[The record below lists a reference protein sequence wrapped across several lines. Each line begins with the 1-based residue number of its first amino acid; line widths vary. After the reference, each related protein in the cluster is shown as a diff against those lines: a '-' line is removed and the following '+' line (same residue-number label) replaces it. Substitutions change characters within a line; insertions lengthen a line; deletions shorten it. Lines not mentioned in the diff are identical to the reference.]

1 MGPRLPGGRR
11 LHVTSIDLNAQDD
24 NVIQADFFDF
34 AKEQLTEERDS
45 SSGGRYD
52 GKYTS
57 NPPVACEF

>member
-1 MGPRLPGGRR
+1 M
-11 LHVTSIDLNAQDD
+11 HVTSIDLNAQDD

-52 GKYTS
+52 GKSRS